1 MSTDAEKTAVRVVVE
16 GRVQGVGFRAWMT
29 KRAGGLGVV
38 GWVRNRSDGAVEAV
52 VAGSV
57 ATVEAMLADCRIG
70 PPAASVSR
78 VSAIV
83 TDWPGESGFVWKT
96 E

>member
-1 MSTDAEKTAVRVVVE
+1 MSTGADRTAVRVVVE
-16 GRVQGVGFRAWMT
+16 GRVQGVGYRAWMT
-29 KRAGGLGVV
+29 RRAGALGLF
-38 GWVRNRSDGAVEAV
+38 GWVRNRSDGTVEAV

-57 ATVEAMLADCRIG
+57 AAVGAMLADCRVG

-78 VSAIV
+78 VLTSA
-83 TDWPGESGFVWKT
+83 TDWPGEDGFIWKA